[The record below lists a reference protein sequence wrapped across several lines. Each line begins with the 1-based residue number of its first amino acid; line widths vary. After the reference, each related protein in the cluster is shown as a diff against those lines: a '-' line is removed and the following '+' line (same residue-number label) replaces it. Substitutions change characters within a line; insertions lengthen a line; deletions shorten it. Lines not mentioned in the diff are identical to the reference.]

1 MREAHSRPL
10 CESESLFCRR
20 QAWRLPLRG
29 APRATARRGTGRNQD
44 VRRAHGGVVPRRSLS
59 TLWRCLA
66 GAVGPPPRPR
76 SRRSPCSLVET
87 SPRVASQASL
97 LTICASVFSGIAP
110 LRCFKSQLKRG
121 NRCES
126 EAAAGQTTGRSRG
139 GPPRTCWLAERPPC
153 QCVVCLLCWLALA
166 ARFAERG

>member
-87 SPRVASQASL
+87 SPRVASRASL
-97 LTICASVFSGIAP
+97 LTIYASVFSGITP
-110 LRCFKSQLKRG
+110 LPRYRYAASSPGAIDASLKQQQAR
-121 NRCES
+121 RLDDRDR
-126 EAAAGQTTGRSRG
+126 EAARREPAG
-139 GPPRTCWLAERPPC
+139 WLS
-153 QCVVCLLCWLALA
+153 ALHVSV
-166 ARFAERG
+166 